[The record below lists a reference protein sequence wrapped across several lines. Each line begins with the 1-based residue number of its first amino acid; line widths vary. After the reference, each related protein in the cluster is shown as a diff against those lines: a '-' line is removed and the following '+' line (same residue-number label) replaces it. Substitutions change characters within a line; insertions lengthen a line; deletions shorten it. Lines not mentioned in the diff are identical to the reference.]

1 MKKLIK
7 NFFLDR
13 LIYIIFMLFNSI
25 LLTIFYKFTVGENVE
40 IVYPFIITIFLV
52 FVVLIIDWIRYS
64 GFNKDMEGLLRDK
77 NHRIR
82 TLTREQKEI
91 SKAIKQINLK
101 HGEKEQDIL
110 NEYENKIYFLSSAIH
125 KFKNYISVIGFI
137 IDKNKDR
144 TVELDLVLRE
154 IESENDNLCISLDHV
169 LNYIRLDS
177 FSNDF
182 EPVTVNL
189 HDEVKSIININKST
203 FLNNDVFPILNCNDE
218 DFSIITDEKWN
229 RVIIE
234 QIVINAIKYSSG
246 KGKSKRL
253 YFNIEKSNNN
263 IQLTIKDEGMG
274 IPSYDLKKVF
284 EPFFTGENGRKIRNS
299 TGIGLY
305 LVREIATKLG
315 HEVSIESEVNRG
327 TKVSVKYL
335 SKL

>member
-7 NFFLDR
+7 NFFVDR

-64 GFNKDMEGLLRDK
+64 GFNKDMEVLLKDK

-82 TLTREQKEI
+82 TLTKEQKEI
-91 SKAIKQINLK
+91 SRVIKQINLK

-110 NEYENKIYFLSSAIH
+110 SEYENKIYFLSSAIH

-182 EPVTVNL
+182 EPVTINL
-189 HDEVKSIININKST
+189 HDEVKSIININRST
-203 FLNNDVFPILNCNDE
+203 FLNNDVFPILNCDDE

-246 KGKSKRL
+246 KGKSKKL

-263 IQLTIKDEGMG
+263 IQLTIKDEGIG